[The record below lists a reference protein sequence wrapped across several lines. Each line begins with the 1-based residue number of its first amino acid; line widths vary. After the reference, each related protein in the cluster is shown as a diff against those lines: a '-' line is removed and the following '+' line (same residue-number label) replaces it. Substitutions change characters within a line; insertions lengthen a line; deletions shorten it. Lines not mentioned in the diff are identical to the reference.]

1 MRDRREAVDFAYVQA
16 DIPAGM
22 TIAAWRAAR
31 RRRTLKRRSLLRWLR
46 RLRAAVVK
54 RTEMRDSSDA
64 HGRIPA

>member
-1 MRDRREAVDFAYVQA
+1 MRDRREAVDFAYIQA

-64 HGRIPA
+64 HGRILA